1 MAVVRN
7 VNETRNV
14 NSLNRMVA
22 LVLGIVLVL
31 VGLLGFVMTPT
42 LIIFGVNAT
51 HNVIHL
57 LTGAVLLF
65 AWWYEGGTLARPVN
79 MTLGIVYLAVA
90 LLGYA
95 GILVPD
101 LLNTNAD
108 GVPHAD
114 NTLHLLLGI
123 VLLGASFVR
132 RDVETRRMTGTAP

>member
-1 MAVVRN
+1 MATVRN
-7 VNETRNV
+7 VNDARNV
-14 NSLNRMVA
+14 NPLNRMVA
-22 LVLGIVLVL
+22 LALGAVLVL
-31 VGLLGFVMTPT
+31 VGLLGFVLNPT
-42 LIIFGVNAT
+42 LIIFGVNGL

-57 LTGAVLLF
+57 LTGAVLIF
-65 AWWYEGGTLARPVN
+65 AWWYEGGALARPIN

-108 GVPHAD
+108 SVPHAD

-123 VLLGASFVR
+123 VLLGASLVR
-132 RDVETRRMTGTAP
+132 RDVETRRITGTAP